1 MAEDS
6 FSIEN
11 WATQA
16 RKGLLEYSI
25 LNALSSGE
33 RYGYLL
39 VKRLVGID
47 GLGISEGTIYPLL
60 ARLRKHGLVEARL
73 VESNEGPARKYYSL
87 TPNGHEQLKRM
98 NDYISNLIQGV
109 EQLKQE
115 GGPDA

>member
-1 MAEDS
+1 MPEDE

-25 LNALSSGE
+25 LSSLSSGE

-39 VKRLVGID
+39 VKQLVGMD

-60 ARLRKHGLVEARL
+60 SRLKRHGLVDTRL
-73 VESNEGPARKYYSL
+73 EESSEGPARKYYSL
-87 TPNGHEQLKRM
+87 TPHGHKQLNLM
-98 NDYISNLIQGV
+98 NNYISNLMHGI
-109 EQLKQE
+109 ETLKQRE
-115 GGPDA
+115 NDNA